1 MINPEIKNNGIA
13 IICWFFTI
21 CYMGIIFY
29 FSSLEGAD
37 LPSLPLYSD
46 KVIHFAIYILLAF
59 LASLSF
65 RKSGVKR
72 YVFLLSF
79 SFTVLYGITDEI
91 HQLYV
96 PDRDVAIA
104 DIIANSAGALSG
116 SYLAKKIFN

>member
-1 MINPEIKNNGIA
+1 MINPGIKNNGIA
-13 IICWFFTI
+13 MICWFFTI
-21 CYMGIIFY
+21 CYMGIVFY
-29 FSSLEGAD
+29 FSSLEGSD
-37 LPSLPLYSD
+37 LPGFPLYLD
-46 KVIHFAIYILLAF
+46 KVIHFAVYILLAF
-59 LASLSF
+59 LVFLSF

-104 DIIANSAGALSG
+104 DIIANSAGAFLG
-116 SYLAKKIFN
+116 SYLAKKTFN

>member
-1 MINPEIKNNGIA
+1 
-13 IICWFFTI
+13 
-21 CYMGIIFY
+21 MGIIFY

-46 KVIHFAIYILLAF
+46 KVIHFAIYIFLAF

-116 SYLAKKIFN
+116 SYLAKKTFN